1 MKVTRDSLYGGAV
14 LIVVFLI
21 DVFIPLGVAD
31 GALYVCTI
39 VLVMRERKR
48 VITAFAVL
56 TSFMAL
62 LKFYIFYTPDT
73 SWMVYVNRSISL
85 IVIWATASLA
95 IRYRLLEEKE
105 KKEALL
111 IEQKNKE
118 LEQFIYITSHDLKEP
133 LRTIEG
139 IVGLLEKEYD
149 QNLDENGKRYVGYIN
164 SSVMRMNSLTKALL
178 DYGRIGQDSVFVD
191 IDCNRLLRE
200 IQEDIALSI
209 NDTKAKILVEDLP
222 RIMGMENELRMLF
235 QNLISNSIKFQKP
248 GVPPE
253 ISISV
258 VKQDEMWKFAIQDN
272 GIGIDEKFK
281 EKIFVIFQRLH
292 KRNEYEGTGIGLAH
306 CKKIV
311 QLHGGDIW
319 IESTPGNGTIFY
331 FTLSQG

>member
-1 MKVTRDSLYGGAV
+1 MKVTRDSLYGGIV
-14 LIVVFLI
+14 LIAVFLI
-21 DVFIPLGVAD
+21 DIFIPLGVAV
-31 GALYVCTI
+31 GALYVCCI
-39 VLVMRERKR
+39 VLVIRERKR
-48 VITAFAVL
+48 VIVAFATF

-62 LKFYIFYTPDT
+62 LKFYIFFEPDT

-85 IVIWATASLA
+85 IVIWATAFMA
-95 IRYRLLEEKE
+95 IRYRLLDEKE
-105 KKEALL
+105 KREALL

-139 IVGLLEKEYD
+139 ILGLLEKEYH
-149 QNLDENGKRYVGYIN
+149 QKMDENCKRYVGFIN

-178 DYGRIGQDSVFVD
+178 DYGHIGQHAVFVD
-191 IDCNRLLRE
+191 IDCNKLLVD
-200 IQEDIALSI
+200 IQEDIALLI
-209 NDTKAKILVEDLP
+209 ADTKTSLRIEGLP
-222 RIMGMENELRMLF
+222 RIKGMENEIRMLF
-235 QNLISNSIKFQKP
+235 QNLISNAIKFQKP

-253 ISISV
+253 ISINAIE
-258 VKQDEMWKFAIQDN
+258 QDEMWRFSIQDN

-281 EKIFVIFQRLH
+281 EKIFIIFQRLH

-319 IESTPGNGTIFY
+319 IESNPGNGSTFY
-331 FTLSQG
+331 FTISQV